1 MSHTT
6 INRPRFGKIPAAM
19 AYSGLGRMKLY
30 EEAAANPGLFRKA
43 GAATIVDFDVL
54 DAILERLPPA
64 KISMPKS
71 RSRSGSGTTSNA
83 CEPRSASLPR
93 STSTKA
99 PTARSSASSGTP
111 SRVR

>member
-1 MSHTT
+1 MSHAT

-30 EEAAANPGLFRKA
+30 EEAAANPALFRKA

-54 DAILERLPPA
+54 DAILEQLPPA

-71 RSRSGSGTTSNA
+71 RRRGSS
-83 CEPRSASLPR
+83 
-93 STSTKA
+93 A
-99 PTARSSASSGTP
+99 PTFARRRPGAQEQRG
-111 SRVR
+111 